1 MAFEEANA
9 VIESGLDLVT
19 YVEGEYSVEVLA
31 LAIAWVRN
39 RNYIKLHSEDAVA
52 RKMGKK

>member
-1 MAFEEANA
+1 VNA
-9 VIESGLDLVT
+9 VIESGLDLIV
-19 YVEGEYSVEVLA
+19 YMEGGYSIEVLA

-52 RKMGKK
+52 RKMAKK